1 MDEVCSIYLME
12 KHWGGG
18 PPKINNDTV
27 FSQKIGIFLSLKS
40 GNNGLYGGYMAIQLV
55 HQV

>member
-12 KHWGGG
+12 KHWGGA